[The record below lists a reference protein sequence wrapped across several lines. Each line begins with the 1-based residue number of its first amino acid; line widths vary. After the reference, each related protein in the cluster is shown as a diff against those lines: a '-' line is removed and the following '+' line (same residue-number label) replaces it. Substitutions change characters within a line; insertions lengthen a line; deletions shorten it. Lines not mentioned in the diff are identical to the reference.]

1 MDWSNKTQVAKWKD
15 FWKSEMGQI
24 AIKEFEGMRTAHLE
38 SALDSARLDGDQ
50 ERISNAVHTASG
62 VDAVITFIKMHLNN

>member
-1 MDWSNKTQVAKWKD
+1 
-15 FWKSEMGQI
+15 MGQI
-24 AIKEFEGMRTAHLE
+24 AIKEFESMRTAHLE

-62 VDAVITFIKMHLNN
+62 VDAVITFIKMHLKN